1 MFYTEIQPIAL
12 AILTSIITGGYV
24 LVFIEIGNRKNRNS
38 DRRNQIMV
46 PFMHKL
52 SSFFRFVSWCNH
64 SIKYPRE
71 LDEKEEHF
79 KTLVE
84 EMDKYGSRLIM
95 SGGNFGVDQ
104 FSANELYGI
113 AHDIN
118 NIWYWHDKMNP
129 CRLTWD
135 KHWGTMKDELINK
148 ELKEISLVYLS
159 NQLNVDLVAKV
170 AGDFYIDIYQPI
182 EYESFRY
189 EVYQEYYNRFTRF
202 VSVFFSLAL
211 LILCLMLF
219 VELPVFFLQIS
230 TVCVVLMLA
239 LSLILLS
246 IDVKK
251 QLRWRNRIRGFF
263 RKEVRDRRKK

>member
-38 DRRNQIMV
+38 DRRNQIMT

-52 SSFFRFVSWCNH
+52 SSFFRFVNWCH
-64 SIKYPRE
+64 VSIIYPKQ
-71 LDEKEEHF
+71 LDEKEKRF
-79 KTLVE
+79 KLLLD
-84 EMDKYGSRLIM
+84 EMDKYGAMLIM
-95 SGGNFGVDQ
+95 SGGDFGVDQ
-104 FSANELYGI
+104 FSANKLSGI
-113 AHDIN
+113 ASDIN
-118 NIWYWHDKMNP
+118 NLWYWHDKMNP

-135 KHWGTMKDELINK
+135 EHWGTMKEELINK
-148 ELKEISLVYLS
+148 ELKEISPVYLS
-159 NQLNVDLVAKV
+159 YQLSVDLVARV

-189 EVYQEYYNRFTRF
+189 EVYQEYYNMFTRF

-219 VELPVFFLQIS
+219 VELPVLFLQIS
-230 TVCVVLMLA
+230 TVCVVLMLV

-246 IDVKK
+246 IDVKE
-251 QLRWRNRIRGFF
+251 QLKWRKKIRGIFH
-263 RKEVRDRRKK
+263 KEGRDRRKK

>member
-38 DRRNQIMV
+38 DRRNQIMA

-52 SSFFRFVSWCNH
+52 SSFFRFVSWCNN
-64 SIKYPRE
+64 SIIYPRE
-71 LDEKEEHF
+71 LDEKEKHF
-79 KTLVE
+79 KTLVD
-84 EMDKYGSRLIM
+84 EMAKYGSRLIM

-113 AHDIN
+113 AYDIN

-135 KHWGTMKDELINK
+135 EHWGMMKEELINK
-148 ELKEISLVYLS
+148 ELKEISPVYLF
-159 NQLNVDLVAKV
+159 NQLSVDLIAKV
-170 AGDFYIDIYQPI
+170 AGDFFVDIYQPI

-189 EVYQEYYNRFTRF
+189 ETFQGYYNRFTCF
-202 VSVFFSLAL
+202 VCVFFALAL

-219 VELPVFFLQIS
+219 VELPALFLQIS

-246 IDVKK
+246 VDVEK
-251 QLRWRNRIRGFF
+251 QLSWRNRILGVF
-263 RKEVRDRRKK
+263 RKERRDRGRQ